1 VDDSHLRVA
10 ILGINYAPEKSG
22 IAPYTT
28 GLARGLVDAGHF
40 VRVLT
45 SRPHY
50 PEWQVPE
57 DYRHG
62 RDREIVDGVHVRR
75 LTHYMPSKP
84 TGARRTLFE
93 LAYGAG
99 VSTAAWGHPD
109 VVICVSPAL
118 LSSAAAIA
126 RARTLQHRPAVG
138 LIVQD
143 LYSRGVVETGMG
155 GGPLSRAATR
165 LESSVLQS
173 CDGVVAIH
181 DRFKRQM
188 VERLGVDEARISVI
202 RNWTHVPPIENFNQA
217 GFRREMGWEPDETIV
232 LHAGAMGA
240 KQALENVVEAARLA
254 DATNSHIRFVLL
266 GDGSRRRSLEDLA
279 DGVKSIQ
286 FLDPLEAEGF
296 GRALRTADVLLVNEK
311 PGVTE
316 MAVPSKLT
324 SYFSSCRPVLAA
336 TDAGSTTAEEIA
348 ASGGGIRVD
357 AGNPAALL
365 AAAQRLALDHEEAA
379 ALGENGKRYCLDV
392 LSESHAI
399 RDYDHWVRGLAAN
412 RNAEKNAEKAAYV

>member
-1 VDDSHLRVA
+1 VRDDQLRVA

-22 IAPYTT
+22 IAPYTS
-28 GLARGLVDAGHF
+28 GLARGLVQAGHS

-50 PEWQVPE
+50 PEWRVPD
-57 DYRHG
+57 DYTKG
-62 RDREIVDGVHVRR
+62 RDHEVVDGVDVHR

-93 LAYGAG
+93 LAYGSG
-99 VSTAAWGHPD
+99 VAKAAWGHPD
-109 VVICVSPAL
+109 VVVCVSPAL
-118 LSSAAAIA
+118 LSSAVAIA
-126 RARTLQHRPAVG
+126 RARAWRGRRPAIG

-155 GGPLSRAATR
+155 GGPLSRAAAH
-165 LESSVLQS
+165 LESSVLRS
-173 CDGVVAIH
+173 ADGVVAIH
-181 DRFKRQM
+181 DRFKRQI
-188 VERLGVDEARISVI
+188 VDGLGVDADRVTVI
-202 RNWTHVPPIENFNQA
+202 RNWTHVSPVPHFDQVS
-217 GFRREMGWEPDETIV
+217 FRREMGWEHDETVV

-254 DATNSHIRFVLL
+254 DETNSHIRFVLL
-266 GDGSRRRSLEDLA
+266 GDGSRRGSLEDLA

-286 FLDPLEAEGF
+286 FLDPLDHEDF

-348 ASGGGIRVD
+348 ASGGGLRVA
-357 AGNPAALL
+357 AGDPIALLHAAQGLAADHDKSAAL
-365 AAAQRLALDHEEAA
+365 A
-379 ALGENGKRYCLDV
+379 ENGKRYCFEV
-392 LSESHAI
+392 LSESAAI
-399 RDYDHWVRGLAAN
+399 TAYDDWVRELAAQ
-412 RNAEKNAEKAAYV
+412 RSARSPVHV